1 MGADCVASLE
11 TCGTVAQALPNRSA
25 VDNSRCKRSQSRWG
39 NDIILSLMGIEIQSV
54 CVGNTRL

>member
-1 MGADCVASLE
+1 
-11 TCGTVAQALPNRSA
+11 